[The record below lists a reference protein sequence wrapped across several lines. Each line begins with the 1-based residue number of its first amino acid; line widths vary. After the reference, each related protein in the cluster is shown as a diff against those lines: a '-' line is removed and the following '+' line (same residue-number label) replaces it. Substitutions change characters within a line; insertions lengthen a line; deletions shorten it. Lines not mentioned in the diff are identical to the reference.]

1 MPPVLEVVIPA
12 YNAAPFLRATLES
25 LAAQTRPADRV
36 TIVDDRSRDG
46 TGELARALAV
56 EMAPRLHIE
65 VLDNAGPQGP
75 SAARNTAIRRS
86 TAEVIALMDSD
97 DLAEPRH
104 HQDLLDL
111 IAAAPDIVLGF
122 GNSLVFEQDRV
133 LIPDMH
139 AKSGISAFPA
149 EELGPGQLTLG
160 ERMFEAML
168 GAGMFSTSAC
178 AFRREAAV
186 EAGLFDETLRYSEDT
201 DLFLRLTL
209 LGRFAFTEAIITRK
223 RVHGNNL
230 VGHSKLHFCR
240 GTALALARLA
250 DRAAAGDPVAHH
262 LSAPRRAALAE
273 GLRRAMYGWLYAA
286 SWESPGVY
294 REAAAA
300 ARRAGLGRMALDPK
314 HLARLLV
321 APVWRPRTR

>member
-1 MPPVLEVVIPA
+1 MLEVVIPA
-12 YNAAPFLRATLES
+12 YNAAPFLRETLES
-25 LAAQTRPADRV
+25 LAAQTRPADLV

-46 TGELARALAV
+46 TGDLARALAA
-56 EMAPRLHIE
+56 ELAPRLAIR

-75 SAARNTAIRRS
+75 SAARNTALRASR
-86 TAEVIALMDSD
+86 AEVIALMDSD
-97 DLAEPRH
+97 DLATPDH
-104 HQDLLDL
+104 HQTLLDL
-111 IAAAPDIVLGF
+111 LAAAPDIVLAF
-122 GNSLVFEQDRV
+122 ANSLVFRGAEI

-139 AKSGISAFPA
+139 AKSGISSFPA
-149 EELGPGQLTLG
+149 EELASGRFTLG

-168 GAGMFSTSAC
+168 GSGMFSTSAC
-178 AFRREAAV
+178 AFRRTAAV

-209 LGRFAFTEAIITRK
+209 LGRFAFSEAIITRK

-250 DRAAAGDPVAHH
+250 ERDAAGDPVARH
-262 LSAPRRAALAE
+262 LSPPRRAALAE

-286 SWESPGVY
+286 SWEGPRIY

-300 ARRAGLGRMALDPK
+300 ARHAGLGRMVCDPK
-314 HLARLLV
+314 HLMRLLIW
-321 APVWRPRTR
+321 PFWRPEMR